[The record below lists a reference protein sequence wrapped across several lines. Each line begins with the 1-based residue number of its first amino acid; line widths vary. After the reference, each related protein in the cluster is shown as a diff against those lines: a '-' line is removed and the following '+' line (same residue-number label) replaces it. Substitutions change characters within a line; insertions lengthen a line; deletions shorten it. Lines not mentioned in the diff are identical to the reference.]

1 MNERVAAVEPNGNN
15 AGNNHP
21 TEPGGSRASAEP
33 EVRFTYPSGSRPLA
47 GFTLKRGVGH
57 GGFGE
62 VYFAT
67 SDAGK
72 EVALKLIRRN
82 FDVELRGIRHC
93 LNLKH
98 PNLLSVFDI
107 REDEKEDKWVVME
120 FVNGERL
127 DDAIAA
133 HPDGMPTEQALA
145 WIHGMGAGV
154 AYLHDH
160 GIVHRDLKPGNIFSD
175 EGVVKLG
182 DYGLSKFISCS
193 RRSGQTESVGTVHYM
208 APEVANGRY
217 GKEIDIY
224 ALGVILYEMLTGRVP
239 FDGESVGEVLMKH
252 LTAKPDVSMLAEPY
266 RSVVA
271 RALEKDPAKRFGN
284 VSELLAALP
293 QPADPQARAGAWS
306 AAARAAAGA
315 AAGSIPL
322 ATSVPEATADD
333 EEPILAW
340 VRQTC
345 RKVYLAWQESN
356 LDTPTKIVLLV
367 AGLLILSFTA
377 GGWVPSAVFLL
388 AAYGCYW
395 LVRAIVL
402 SVMPPRHRR
411 HRYSCSS
418 AHYQPASDSPPQR
431 QATPPPKPAPARAPG
446 TPPQPVQQGGSP
458 FAPAGRWHR
467 VRHATMPL
475 WAQRERPADVLVL
488 KSTRERIT
496 ELLGSM
502 LAGALC
508 AITMC
513 VVMVMLYSFK
523 AHAIQPPQVWAWLML
538 SSVLGA
544 WAVLIPSKFWE
555 GSRGEVLVRRFVM
568 MVVGLGVGVL
578 AGGLGALLKVHLPYD
593 PGFAEPHKYVLP
605 GFYAGGTPMLLAY
618 MACFG
623 TLFLVIR
630 WWRAA
635 DPLRATRLSL
645 WSMVFCVVMGWLI
658 AALWLFPQPWLAMV
672 ACAISVSVQLS
683 SPWLHPRRRR
693 PTSRFD

>member
-21 TEPGGSRASAEP
+21 TEPGGSRATGDP
-33 EVRFTYPSGSRPLA
+33 EVRFTYPSGSRPLE
-47 GFTLKRGVGH
+47 GFTLKRGVGQ

-98 PNLLSVFDI
+98 PNLLAVFDI
-107 REDEKEDKWVVME
+107 REDEKDDKWVVME
-120 FVNGERL
+120 FVSGERM
-127 DDAIAA
+127 DEAIAA
-133 HPDGMPTEQALA
+133 HPDGMPAEQALA
-145 WIHGMGAGV
+145 WVHGVGAGV

-160 GIVHRDLKPGNIFSD
+160 GIVHRDLKPGNIFCD

-224 ALGVILYEMLTGRVP
+224 ALGIILYEMLTGRVP

-252 LTAKPDVSMLAEPY
+252 LTAKPDVSMLAQPY
-266 RSVVA
+266 RSVIA

-284 VSELLAALP
+284 VSELLSALP
-293 QPADPQARAGAWS
+293 EPADPQVRAGAWS
-306 AAARAAAGA
+306 SATRAAASGAAAGA
-315 AAGSIPL
+315 IPV
-322 ATSVPEATADD
+322 ATPVPEVTAAD

-345 RKVYLAWQESN
+345 RKACLAWEESN
-356 LDTPTKIVLLV
+356 LDTPTKIILLI
-367 AGLLILSFTA
+367 AGLCLLSFTA
-377 GGWVPSAVFLL
+377 GGWMPLAVFVLV
-388 AAYGCYW
+388 AYGCYW
-395 LVRAIVL
+395 VVRAIVL
-402 SVMPPRHRR
+402 SVSPPRHRR
-411 HRYSCSS
+411 DTYFSTD
-418 AHYQPASDSPPQR
+418 YEPALDSPPRGQGS
-431 QATPPPKPAPARAPG
+431 PPPKPSPARAAG
-446 TPPQPVQQGGSP
+446 PPAQPVEQGGSP
-458 FAPAGRWHR
+458 FGRAGHRHR
-467 VRHATMPL
+467 VRQATMPH
-475 WAQRERPADVLVL
+475 WARRERPADVLVL
-488 KSTRERIT
+488 KSKRERVT
-496 ELLGSM
+496 ELIGSM
-502 LAGALC
+502 LAGALV

-523 AHAIQPPQVWAWLML
+523 SGVIQPPQLWAWLML
-538 SSVLGA
+538 SSVVGA

-555 GSRGEVLVRRFVM
+555 GSRGEVLVRRFVL
-568 MVVGLGVGVL
+568 MVVGLAVGVL
-578 AGGLGALLKVHLPYD
+578 AFGLAALLKVNLPYD

-605 GFYAGGTPMLLAY
+605 GFYAGGTPLLLAY

-623 TLFLVIR
+623 TLFVAIR
-630 WWRAA
+630 WWRQA
-635 DPLRATRLSL
+635 DPLRATRMSL
-645 WSMVFCVVMGWLI
+645 WAMIFCVVMGWLV

-672 ACAISVSVQLS
+672 ACAISVSVQLT
-683 SPWLHPRRRR
+683 SPWLHPRRRH